1 MGRFILVRL
10 LQTFLALIGISLLV
24 FILVRASGDPALMLI
39 SSTATEDEIDNIR
52 KQLGLNKP
60 IAAQYLLYVKNLARG
75 DLGKSLFN
83 KRPIAEMIAER
94 LPNSLR
100 LGVIAFFLSMA
111 VAFALGILGA
121 TRRDTW
127 MDNGVKLI
135 AILGQALPGFW
146 ISIMAIYVFAVVLR
160 LTPASGMGTPAHYI
174 LPVGT
179 MAFFLLPGMLRLV
192 RSSMLDVLDSEYIKL
207 ARIKGLPE
215 RVVIWKHALRNA
227 LIAPLTAAGMIFRIV
242 ITGAVVTEYVFSWPG
257 VGRLL
262 VDSINSR
269 DFPITQGVV
278 LMMAFLVLMIN
289 LLVDILYAYIDP
301 QIRFQKS

>member
-10 LQTFLALIGISLLV
+10 LQTFFALVGVSLLIFV
-24 FILVRASGDPALMLI
+24 LVRASGDPALMLI
-39 SSTATEDEIDNIR
+39 SSTATEDEIEHLT
-52 KQLGLNKP
+52 KQLGLDRP
-60 IAAQYLLYVKNLARG
+60 LPVQYMSYVKKLARG

-83 KRPIAEMIAER
+83 NRLISEMIAER
-94 LPNSLR
+94 LPNSLK
-100 LGVIAFFLSMA
+100 LGLISFFISMTM
-111 VAFALGILGA
+111 AFALGILGA

-127 MDNGVKLI
+127 MDNGIKFI

-146 ISIMAIYVFAVVLR
+146 VSIMVIYLFSVVLR
-160 LTPASGMGTPAHYI
+160 VTPASGMGTPAHYI

-179 MAFFLLPGMLRLV
+179 MAFFLLPGIMRLV

-227 LIAPLTAAGMIFRIV
+227 LIAPLTAAGIIFRIA
-242 ITGAVVTEYVFSWPG
+242 ITGAVVTETVFSWPG

-262 VDSINSR
+262 VESIDSR
-269 DFPITQGVV
+269 DFPITQAVV
-278 LMMAFLVLMIN
+278 LMLAFLVLMIN

-301 QIRFQKS
+301 QIRYQKS

>member
-10 LQTFLALIGISLLV
+10 LQTFFALIGVSLLIFV
-24 FILVRASGDPALMLI
+24 LVRASGDPALMLI
-39 SSTATEDEIDNIR
+39 SSTATEDEIGHLT
-52 KQLGLNKP
+52 KQLGLDRP
-60 IAAQYLLYVKNLARG
+60 LPAQYMDYVKKLARG

-83 KRPIAEMIAER
+83 NRLISEMIAER
-94 LPNSLR
+94 LPNSLK
-100 LGVIAFFLSMA
+100 LGVISFFISMTM
-111 VAFALGILGA
+111 AFALGILGA

-127 MDNGVKLI
+127 MDNGIKFI

-146 ISIMAIYVFAVVLR
+146 VSIMVIYLFSVVLR
-160 LTPASGMGTPAHYI
+160 VTPASGMGTPAHYI

-179 MAFFLLPGMLRLV
+179 MAFFLLPGIMRLV

-227 LIAPLTAAGMIFRIV
+227 LIAPLTAAGIIFRIA
-242 ITGAVVTEYVFSWPG
+242 ITGAVVTETVFSWPG

-262 VDSINSR
+262 VESINSR
-269 DFPITQGVV
+269 DFPITQAVV
-278 LMMAFLVLMIN
+278 LMLAFLVLMIN

-301 QIRFQKS
+301 QIRYQKS